1 MCRTTSRRASAM
13 APLWPV
19 KDEAPGL
26 LRGHLHV
33 PSSKSH
39 ARPCGR
45 LAPPSRAGAVA
56 TRDIRNAQVLPAS
69 PCALWGGRAPA
80 HHLSQS
86 ERDLSGCMRGAVEV
100 SVAVGVPGISIE
112 GHKGVDAWPHPLS
125 PAGHGGMV
133 AGGKCG
139 GMLHTSAVHDP
150 LLLGERHRGHRGLWC
165 VPALGA
171 RQTAG
176 ERRGWS

>member
-1 MCRTTSRRASAM
+1 MEVVDINYAGEFLAGDTVGIGIRGISAVPTASSCGCLRGTCSPELTSPHGAAMCRTTSRRASAM

-26 LRGHLHV
+26 LHG
-33 PSSKSH
+33 PFSKSH

-86 ERDLSGCMRGAVEV
+86 ERDLSGGMRGAVEV

-112 GHKGVDAWPHPLS
+112 GHKGVTHGLTLSHRRVTGAW
-125 PAGHGGMV
+125 
-133 AGGKCG
+133 
-139 GMLHTSAVHDP
+139 
-150 LLLGERHRGHRGLWC
+150 
-165 VPALGA
+165 
-171 RQTAG
+171 
-176 ERRGWS
+176 